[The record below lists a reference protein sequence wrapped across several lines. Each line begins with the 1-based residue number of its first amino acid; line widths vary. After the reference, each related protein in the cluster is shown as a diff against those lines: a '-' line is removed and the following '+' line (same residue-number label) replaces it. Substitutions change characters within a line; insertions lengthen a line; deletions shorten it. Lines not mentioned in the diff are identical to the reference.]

1 MDRIRKKEKKITGKT
16 EKSEATNS
24 RFAGEFWSRRFALSR
39 ESGQQHFSDNSLSVF
54 FLLFFFLYPLLS
66 YSSSSSSSSSSFPSL
81 SVFSLF
87 LPLSLILFQH
97 SFSTIFHLHLTALI
111 FSLNQSVRKYGNR
124 QSIYLHIPRNKQTN
138 RPYNS
143 FYYSRIS
150 LLFGH
155 YRQDSFLLKP
165 AMTEVSNTRLYL
177 GNLPRNGML
186 AHPSTTTTNTITTV
200 IASS

>member
-1 MDRIRKKEKKITGKT
+1 MLFSACR
-16 EKSEATNS
+16 S
-24 RFAGEFWSRRFALSR
+24 FASLRSSANADSGLAVAGHVSSCLPCLFLPSRRVRQKDTPGDRHEKLQPTQGVA
-39 ESGQQHFSDNSLSVF
+39 
-54 FLLFFFLYPLLS
+54 
-66 YSSSSSSSSSSFPSL
+66 SSSSSSSSFPSL